1 MEKLSKYWE
10 KLVEPKTSSED
21 HEVFHNSRILNS
33 LILVLVPS
41 SLLIITIS
49 SLLDPGHN
57 LLQRWDFIAQFPA
70 VLGLLCAYSFS
81 RKGKYRLASH
91 LTILVVSLFIF
102 FVGWQSSSVQ
112 MFYFVIV
119 QVMIGGILLSM
130 KETTIIALVDMVV
143 LASCAGLNP
152 QISLGD
158 VLSGPVIFLAI
169 GMGLIYAEKKQQ
181 KVLERYRREE
191 LKESETRYRNLFEAT
206 FEGMVV
212 HNQGIILDANSG
224 FANMFGYKIKEVI
237 GKPLVQFAAP
247 ESQHLLRGQP
257 KMGSAV
263 EVLGVRKNG
272 AKLNVEII
280 SNEHFHNGRSVY
292 VAAVRDITERKR
304 SEEQLR
310 HDALYDALT
319 NLPNRTLFMDRLELA
334 ILRQKRRNYH
344 KFAVLF
350 LDLDR
355 FKIINDS
362 LGHDIGDRLLIE
374 VAKRIKNGSRAVDT
388 IARIGGD
395 EFVILIEDIRDSFD
409 AIHAAER
416 ILQNIQIPCILQDH
430 EVTTTASLGIVI
442 SDSRYTR
449 PEQYLRDADTA
460 MYHAKELGKARYEV
474 FDTIMRQ
481 KIMNRLEMEMDLRL
495 AVERKEFEI
504 HYQPILS
511 LVSGSIIGLEALVRW
526 RHPRLGLVYPIE
538 FISLAEETGLIVE
551 IGEWVLENAC
561 EQIHQWQREYYRVP
575 PLSVSVNLSGKQ
587 LIQPDLVDR
596 VKRILGKVGLDPTSL
611 SLEVTESVII
621 SDIDAAKKALREIK
635 SLGIQV
641 HMDDFGT
648 GYSSLGHLHQFP
660 IDQIKIDRSF
670 TSSMLSNK
678 NNMGL
683 VRSIVLMG
691 HELGLNVVA
700 EGIETTEQMSRLGEL
715 GCEYGQGYYLSKPLK
730 VPEVNE
736 FLSRNGQK

>member
-1 MEKLSKYWE
+1 MEKLRKYWE
-10 KLVEPKTSSED
+10 QLVEPKFSSQD
-21 HEVFHNSRILNS
+21 HEAFHNARILDT
-33 LILVLVPS
+33 LILVLLPAG
-41 SLLIITIS
+41 LLVITIS

-57 LLQRWDFIAQFPA
+57 PLQQWDFVAQFPA
-70 VLGLLCAYSFS
+70 ALGLYFAYYLS
-81 RKGKYRLASH
+81 RKGEYRLASR

-102 FVGWQSSSVQ
+102 LVGWGNNDVHVFS
-112 MFYFVIV
+112 FVIV
-119 QVMIGGILLSM
+119 QVMLSGMLLSE
-130 KETTIIALVDMVV
+130 KETTVIALVDMVF
-143 LASCAGLNP
+143 LAFLGLLNP
-152 QISLGD
+152 QISFAE
-158 VLSGPVIFLAI
+158 VLSGPAVFLII
-169 GMGLIYAEKKQQ
+169 GIILIYAGKKHQR
-181 KVLERYRREE
+181 VLERYRREE

-224 FANMFGYKIKEVI
+224 FANMFGYKIKDVI

-257 KMGSAV
+257 KMGSAI
-263 EVLGVRKNG
+263 EILGLRKNG
-272 AKLNVEII
+272 TKLNVEII
-280 SNEHFHNGRSVY
+280 SNEHFHNGRRVY

-362 LGHDIGDRLLIE
+362 LGHDIGDRLLVE
-374 VAKRIKNGSRAVDT
+374 VAKRLKNCSRAVDT
-388 IARIGGD
+388 VARIGGD
-395 EFVILIEDIRDSFD
+395 EFVVLIEDIRDSFD
-409 AIHAAER
+409 AIHTAER
-416 ILQNIQIPCILQDH
+416 ILQNIQIPCVLQDH

-481 KIMNRLEMEMDLRL
+481 KIMNRLEMEMDLRS

-511 LVSGSIIGLEALVRW
+511 LVSGNIIGFEALVRW
-526 RHPRLGLVYPIE
+526 RHPRLGLIYPIE
-538 FISLAEETGLIVE
+538 FISLAEETGLIIE

-561 EQIHQWQREYYRVP
+561 AQIYQWQREYFRVP
-575 PLSVSVNLSGKQ
+575 PMSVSVNLSGKQ
-587 LIQPDLVDR
+587 LMQPDLVDR
-596 VKRILGKVGLDPTSL
+596 IKKILAKVGLDPTSL

-621 SDIDAAKKALREIK
+621 SDIDAAKRALREIK

-660 IDQIKIDRSF
+660 IDQIKIDRTF

-715 GCEYGQGYYLSKPLK
+715 GCEYGQGYYLSKPLR
-730 VPEVNE
+730 VSEVNG
-736 FLSRNGQK
+736 FLTRGDHK

>member
-1 MEKLSKYWE
+1 MGKIKQFWE
-10 KLVEPKTSSED
+10 QLVEPKFSSQD
-21 HEVFHNSRILNS
+21 HAVFYNARMLAS
-33 LILVLVPS
+33 LILI
-41 SLLIITIS
+41 LLPTGMLAITLS
-49 SLLDPGHN
+49 SLLDPN
-57 LLQRWDFIAQFPA
+57 RSLLQRWDFIAQFPA
-70 VLGLLCAYSFS
+70 ALLLYLAYSLN
-81 RKGKYRLASH
+81 RKGEYKLASG
-91 LTILVVSLFIF
+91 LTILVFSLCIF
-102 FVGWQSSSVQ
+102 LLGWVNDNVNILS
-112 MFYFVIV
+112 FVIV
-119 QVMIGGILLSM
+119 QVMLSGTLLSV
-130 KETTIIALVDMVV
+130 KTTTIIALVDMVFLTLFALV
-143 LASCAGLNP
+143 SP
-152 QISLGD
+152 QISFSEM
-158 VLSGPVIFLAI
+158 LSGPMIFLAI
-169 GMGLIYAEKKQQ
+169 GTVLTYAGKKKQRI
-181 KVLERYRREE
+181 LEIYRREE

-224 FANMFGYKIKEVI
+224 FANMFGYKIKDVI

-247 ESQHLLRGQP
+247 ESQHLLRSQP
-257 KMGSAV
+257 KMGSAI
-263 EVLGVRKNG
+263 EILGVRKNNS
-272 AKLNVEII
+272 KFNIEIV
-280 SNEHFHNGRSVY
+280 SNEHFHKGRKVY

-374 VAKRIKNGSRAVDT
+374 VAKRLKTCSRAVDT

-395 EFVILIEDIRDSFD
+395 EFVVLIEDIRDSFD
-409 AIHAAER
+409 AIHTAER
-416 ILQNIQIPCILQDH
+416 ILQKIQIPCILQDH

-481 KIMNRLEMEMDLRL
+481 KIMNRLEMEMDLRA
-495 AVERKEFEI
+495 AVDKKEFEI

-511 LVSGSIIGLEALVRW
+511 LRNGNIMGFEALVRW
-526 RHPRLGLVYPIE
+526 RHPRLGLIYPIE
-538 FISLAEETGLIVE
+538 FISLAEETGLIIE

-561 EQIHQWQREYYRVP
+561 AQLYHWQREHYHVP
-575 PLSVSVNLSGKQ
+575 PMSISVNLSGKQ
-587 LIQPDLVDR
+587 LMQPDLVDR
-596 VKRILGKVGLDPTSL
+596 IKNILARVGLDPTSL

-621 SDIDAAKKALREIK
+621 SDIEAAKKALREIK

-660 IDQIKIDRSF
+660 IDQIKIDRTF

-715 GCEYGQGYYLSKPLK
+715 GCEYGQGYYLSKPLP
-730 VPEVNE
+730 VSEANT
-736 FLSRNGQK
+736 FLSHRDQK